1 MKRTVCLIILFL
13 FVSCAPQKE
22 LVLAPEVPPPV
33 PEPLQTPQPA
43 VTAPLVKY
51 KSFLQCDEKTED
63 FFNSNGLEVLPFIRV
78 VFFDIDGDG
87 MNEMIAGSKDGSLRL
102 YRNSGS
108 RAAPHWIPEAD
119 YFKGVAAGAFSAPAA
134 GDIDG
139 DGKPEVLV
147 GTGGFSKDSGRVIC
161 YKNSGT
167 LKSPVWEKMD
177 LPEIRVGND
186 ATPALFDVDRDGR
199 TDLIVGNST
208 GSLFLFRSK
217 RQGNGIVFAKDTAY
231 FNGVNLGM
239 YVVPAVTSYKDRI
252 VIVAGNSMGKLS
264 ILERGY
270 ESRSAWQRSRLSLS
284 FSSFA
289 APAFIQSDRVGVF
302 DLVISDGNGQL
313 TYYRNRRN
321 DYRDWEKTD
330 DFFSGRTLTGPASAP
345 VVTELNGRVYMAV
358 GNINGEIRLFVDEP
372 SSTGLSWTEKP
383 GFFKGIKLSSF
394 SRGLLTE
401 WDGRILLITGQQD
414 GIMRAFLNTGSLDKP
429 SWSEKKQFFGGV
441 PSIRHAAPAVFDI
454 DNDGK
459 WELIVGGSDGYV
471 KGFRYELGQDGN
483 PAWVKIEQDF
493 AYAKV
498 DGYASPSLVKG
509 EGKTYLLVGRQ
520 DGKISVFTSNPKY
533 WGTTVFYPDDYLEG
547 VQVCNHSCPAAVERK
562 GLIEL
567 TIGDYNGNLKHFG
580 CRREQ
585 REIKEN

>member
-1 MKRTVCLIILFL
+1 
-13 FVSCAPQKE
+13 
-22 LVLAPEVPPPV
+22 
-33 PEPLQTPQPA
+33 
-43 VTAPLVKY
+43 
-51 KSFLQCDEKTED
+51 
-63 FFNSNGLEVLPFIRV
+63 
-78 VFFDIDGDG
+78 
-87 MNEMIAGSKDGSLRL
+87 
-102 YRNSGS
+102 
-108 RAAPHWIPEAD
+108 
-119 YFKGVAAGAFSAPAA
+119 
-134 GDIDG
+134 
-139 DGKPEVLV
+139 
-147 GTGGFSKDSGRVIC
+147 
-161 YKNSGT
+161 
-167 LKSPVWEKMD
+167 MD

-199 TDLIVGNST
+199 ADLIVGNST
-208 GSLFLFRSK
+208 GRLFLFRSK
-217 RQGNGIVFAKDTAY
+217 RKGNGIVFAKDTAY
-231 FNGVNLGM
+231 FKGVSLGM

-270 ESRSAWQRSRLSLS
+270 ESRSSWQKSRLSLS

-289 APAFIQSDRVGVF
+289 APAFIHSDRPGVL

-330 DFFSGRTLTGPASAP
+330 DFFSGRTLTGAASAP
-345 VVTELNGRVYMAV
+345 VVTELNGSVYMVV

-372 SSTGLSWTEKP
+372 LSAGLPWRERP

-401 WDGRILLITGQQD
+401 WDGRLLLITGQQD

-429 SWSEKKQFFGGV
+429 SWSEKKQFFRGV
-441 PSIRHAAPAVFDI
+441 PRIRHAAPVVFDI

-483 PAWVKIEQDF
+483 PVWSKIDKDF

-498 DGYASPSLVKG
+498 DGYASPSLVK
-509 EGKTYLLVGRQ
+509 EDGKTYLFVGRQ
-520 DGKISVFTSNPKY
+520 DGKISVFTSNPRY
-533 WGTTVFYPDDYLEG
+533 WGTPVFYPDDYLEG

-567 TIGDYNGNLKHFG
+567 TIGDYNGNLKYFA
-580 CRREQ
+580 CRREE